1 VAGKAKRVEL
11 ALDGLEATTELAG
24 DVRRTHLVS
33 SVLDGD
39 RVAEPIAR
47 PAATNDGLIVGL
59 NRYNRKNSIASI
71 MGMSVTRQVT
81 AGKNLGKFRSDLREC

>member
-1 VAGKAKRVEL
+1 LSWHG
-11 ALDGLEATTELAG
+11 
-24 DVRRTHLVS
+24 VS
-33 SVLDGD
+33 SVPDGD

-47 PAATNDGLIVGL
+47 PAATNDGLIVGP